1 MQHLRK
7 NGRLQKVLG
16 WSWIPPLLSHKQKAV
31 IAIWQ
36 FSVAL
41 CYSDFWWIKSHFN
54 VDMSDTLLETIC
66 INGTRPPYKRPAW
79 VIGQVGSEELQNR
92 RVQTATSRERQ
103 NHSSY
108 DKRRPKWVT
117 RIYNFCC
124 KLIAATVSA
133 HSLRIPLFIAS
144 VIVFTVFT
152 ITCKDYFLINHYWY
166 GMRWSYNLKQDL
178 LRNVR

>member
-92 RVQTATSRERQ
+92 RAQTATSRERQ

-133 HSLRIPLFIAS
+133 HSLLNSIVYSIGDCVYGVYYNMQRLFSNQSLLIWHA
-144 VIVFTVFT
+144 VIIQFETRLVEN
-152 ITCKDYFLINHYWY
+152 C
-166 GMRWSYNLKQDL
+166 
-178 LRNVR
+178 

>member
-1 MQHLRK
+1 MRIEQWMQHLRK
-7 NGRLQKVLG
+7 NGRLQKVYG

-92 RVQTATSRERQ
+92 RAQTATSRERQ
-103 NHSSY
+103 SPSSH
-108 DKRRPKWVT
+108 DKRRPKWAMS
-117 RIYNFCC
+117 RIHNFCC
-124 KLIAATVSA
+124 KVIAATVSA
-133 HSLRIPLFIAS
+133 PSLLNS
-144 VIVFTVFT
+144 VVYSTGDCV
-152 ITCKDYFLINHYWY
+152 Y
-166 GMRWSYNLKQDL
+166 GVY
-178 LRNVR
+178 